1 MWSGK
6 KGLKNG
12 EKGKSDGK
20 SAQAKCDLLVC
31 NRQKFQMQKNL
42 KKLQKKCWQKGYGVI
57 YYVSAAEE
65 AVQNGPWKLN
75 NKQRFK
81 QQRISLI
88 NFDKLKKSKRS

>member
-1 MWSGK
+1 MKQKSGK
-6 KGLKNG
+6 KGENKKSLK
-12 EKGKSDGK
+12 
-20 SAQAKCDLLVC
+20 
-31 NRQKFQMQKNL
+31 FF
-42 KKLQKKCWQKGYGVI
+42 KKLLKKCWQKGGGVT

-88 NFDKLKKSKRS
+88 TLINSKKVKEARKKLWLRY

>member
-1 MWSGK
+1 MGKAK
-6 KGLKNG
+6 KGSKIG
-12 EKGKSDGK
+12 EKGKNDGK
-20 SAQAKCDLLVC
+20 IAQARYDLLVC

-42 KKLQKKCWQKGYGVI
+42 KKLQKKCWQKRGGVI